1 MMRTGFRQ
9 LTQGLLSET
18 FLEAHRVVRVKK
30 TDEGEE
36 EGGELTTDDITALR
50 QGMRHAIDTTLNNA
64 SPLQIL
70 SFPALSLTLFL
81 SPNSSPPF
89 PLSFPPLL
97 LPSLSPSHSRLPL
110 SSPLPSHQRKISTKN
125 SQHPWLQRSMATR
138 TSRRHCSFSWW
149 VGSTAPLKG

>member
-1 MMRTGFRQ
+1 M
-9 LTQGLLSET
+9 
-18 FLEAHRVVRVKK
+18 VRVKK

-81 SPNSSPPF
+81 SP
-89 PLSFPPLL
+89 
-97 LPSLSPSHSRLPL
+97 
-110 SSPLPSHQRKISTKN
+110 
-125 SQHPWLQRSMATR
+125 
-138 TSRRHCSFSWW
+138 
-149 VGSTAPLKG
+149 